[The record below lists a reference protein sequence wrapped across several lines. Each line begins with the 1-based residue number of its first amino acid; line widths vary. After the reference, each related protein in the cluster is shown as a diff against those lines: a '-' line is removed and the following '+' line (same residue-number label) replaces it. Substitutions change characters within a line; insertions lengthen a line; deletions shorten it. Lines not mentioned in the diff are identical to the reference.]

1 MNKFLLFK
9 YLFAKAQDSYERK
22 EFRIALQY
30 LNETIFLSF
39 SLPKKFISDT
49 YELRGIIKM
58 NLNQY
63 MGSVIDF
70 NKAIYLSP
78 RNASLYFYRYLS
90 YSVLSQYDEAIADCK
105 KLIELEPHK
114 RIHHDNLKNIVKL
127 KKMIYFLSFES

>member
-9 YLFAKAQDSYERK
+9 YLFAKAQDCYERK

-70 NKAIYLSP
+70 
-78 RNASLYFYRYLS
+78 
-90 YSVLSQYDEAIADCK
+90 
-105 KLIELEPHK
+105 
-114 RIHHDNLKNIVKL
+114 KNIVNL
-127 KKMIYFLSFES
+127 KKMI

>member
-9 YLFAKAQDSYERK
+9 YLFAKAQDCYDRK

-39 SLPKKFISDT
+39 SLPKKFISDS

-63 MGSVIDF
+63 IGSVIDF
-70 NKAIYLSP
+70 NKAINLSP

-90 YSVLSQYDEAIADCK
+90 HSVLSQYDEAIADCK
-105 KLIELEPHK
+105 KLIELEPHES
-114 RIHHDNLKNIVKL
+114 IHYDNLKNLAKL
-127 KKMIYFLSFES
+127 KKML

>member
-9 YLFAKAQDSYERK
+9 YLFAKAQDCYERK

-63 MGSVIDF
+63 MGRVIDF

-90 YSVLSQYDEAIADCK
+90 HSVLSQYDEAIADCK
-105 KLIELEPHK
+105 KLIELEPHE

-127 KKMIYFLSFES
+127 KKMI

>member
-9 YLFAKAQDSYERK
+9 YLFAKAQDCYDRK
-22 EFRIALQY
+22 EFMIALQY
-30 LNETIFLSF
+30 LDETIFLSF

-70 NKAIYLSP
+70 NKAINLSP

-90 YSVLSQYDEAIADCK
+90 HSVLSQ
-105 KLIELEPHK
+105 
-114 RIHHDNLKNIVKL
+114 
-127 KKMIYFLSFES
+127 

>member
-9 YLFAKAQDSYERK
+9 YLFAKAQDCYDRK
-22 EFRIALQY
+22 EFMIALQY

-58 NLNQY
+58 NLNEY
-63 MGSVIDF
+63 MGSIIDF
-70 NKAIYLSP
+70 NKAIYFSSK
-78 RNASLYFYRYLS
+78 NASLYFYRYLS
-90 YSVLSQYDEAIADCK
+90 HAVLSQYDEAIADCK

-114 RIHHDNLKNIVKL
+114 RIHHDNLKNLVKL
-127 KKMIYFLSFES
+127 KKMI

>member
-9 YLFAKAQDSYERK
+9 YLFAKAQDCYDRK
-22 EFRIALQY
+22 EFMIALQY
-30 LNETIFLSF
+30 LDETIFLSF

-58 NLNQY
+58 NLNQS

-70 NKAIYLSP
+70 NKAIILSP

-90 YSVLSQYDEAIADCK
+90 HSVLSQ
-105 KLIELEPHK
+105 
-114 RIHHDNLKNIVKL
+114 
-127 KKMIYFLSFES
+127 